1 MNINLP
7 AFGIK
12 IKLTGPEQSC
22 GSITSDLHEKGESPE
37 LKAAIDSIEGLI
49 LAHACTGM
57 DVKSP
62 SYLCGIETVV
72 LKVMNQYT

>member
-49 LAHACTGM
+49 LAHARREWM
-57 DVKSP
+57 SSLPRMSVASKRLS
-62 SYLCGIETVV
+62 SRL
-72 LKVMNQYT
+72 